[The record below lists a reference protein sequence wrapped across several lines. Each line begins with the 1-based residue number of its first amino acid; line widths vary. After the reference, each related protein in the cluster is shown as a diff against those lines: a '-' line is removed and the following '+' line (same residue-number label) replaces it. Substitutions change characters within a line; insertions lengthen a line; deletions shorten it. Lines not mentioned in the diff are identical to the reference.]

1 MMVSS
6 LRADRVFFI
15 AWPDAVRVSES
26 QSELPGGVAVGS
38 IGRRCAA
45 SDRAIIAGAWHSRR
59 QVLVVHTG
67 IGIGIL
73 LLS

>member
-26 QSELPGGVAVGS
+26 QSELGGVAVGS